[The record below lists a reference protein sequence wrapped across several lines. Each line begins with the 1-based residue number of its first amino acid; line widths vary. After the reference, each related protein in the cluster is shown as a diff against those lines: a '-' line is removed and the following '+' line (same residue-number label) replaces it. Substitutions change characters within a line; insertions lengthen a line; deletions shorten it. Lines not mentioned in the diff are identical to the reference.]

1 MKKQCKECKF
11 FKPEAEKPTII
22 CEEKMGECY
31 FNPPIAFP
39 FQTQDKF
46 SRQPVMAL
54 MNFRPKINEET
65 EQCGRFSP
73 KLAIS
78 T

>member
-1 MKKQCKECKF
+1 MNKTCKECKF
-11 FKPEAEKPTII
+11 FEPEDVKPALIGTEI
-22 CEEKMGECY
+22 MGECY

-46 SRQPVMAL
+46 SQQHVMAL

-65 EQCGRFSP
+65 KQCGRFSP
-73 KLAIS
+73 KLALQA
-78 T
+78 